1 MMQLDHVTTPFGRRP
16 LTYAMLK
23 DQMASAEIE
32 DGARADKWK
41 LYRALCEARE
51 RLGVTDRALAI
62 LNALLS
68 FYPKNE
74 LAAEDT
80 MIVFPSNAQLS
91 LRAHGMAEQ
100 TIRRH
105 LASLIDAG
113 LLTRR
118 DSANGKRFVRRNRA
132 GQIDEAFGFSLAP
145 LLARAEEIERLAGE
159 VEAERLHLQRLKERL
174 TICRRDVAKL
184 IATAIE
190 EGASGDW
197 DAAEAEYRAI
207 MADYPR
213 NPSAHVVAQTLDA
226 MTFLRGNVL
235 NQLEMQLK
243 SQNQS
248 GNAYH
253 NERHIQNSKPDSI
266 SELEPR
272 FEKPQGENREE
283 TGLDWP
289 DVKETT
295 GSNPDGIAKT
305 ANRAGSDRIPTNL
318 AFGGQID
325 DGSAAENARQSRQ
338 AARIASAPNAN
349 GAGEGA
355 SPSSG
360 GLAGS
365 VAPDTG
371 AGQSLRAVP
380 LDRRAP
386 ERKSLDSIAGLKPFP
401 LGMVLSAC
409 PEIINYGPGG
419 HVTSWRD
426 LMSAAVVV
434 RSMLG
439 VSPSAYEEACGILG
453 PENAA
458 TVIACILERAG
469 HINSAGGYLRDLARR
484 AERGEFSLG
493 PMLMAQMRGQA
504 GTKARAG

>member
-1 MMQLDHVTTPFGRRP
+1 MQLDHVTTPFGRRP
-16 LTYAMLK
+16 LTYAMLN

-105 LASLIDAG
+105 LARLIEAG

-118 DSANGKRFVRRNRA
+118 DSANGKRFVRRDRA
-132 GQIDEAFGFSLAP
+132 GHIDEAFGFSLAP
-145 LLARAEEIERLAGE
+145 LLARAEEIERLAAE

-184 IATAIE
+184 IETAIE

-197 DAAEAEYRAI
+197 DAAQAEYRAI
-207 MADYPR
+207 LADYPR
-213 NPSAHVVAQTLDA
+213 KPSAHAVVETLDA
-226 MTFLRGNVL
+226 MTVLRENIV
-235 NQLEMQLK
+235 NHLEMQMK
-243 SQNQS
+243 TQNKS
-248 GNAYH
+248 GNAYQG
-253 NERHIQNSKPDSI
+253 ERHIQNSKPDSI

-272 FEKPQGENREE
+272 FEKTQGQNRGEGGRDWVGGTKPAE
-283 TGLDWP
+283 GVEAAQDRGMRTG
-289 DVKETT
+289 
-295 GSNPDGIAKT
+295 G
-305 ANRAGSDRIPTNL
+305 
-318 AFGGQID
+318 AFG
-325 DGSAAENARQSRQ
+325 AELEQGAVAEKARQSRQ
-338 AARIASAPNAN
+338 AARIAAAQNAN
-349 GAGEGA
+349 GAKSAAGEGDLPDLEGSA
-355 SPSSG
+355 APNT
-360 GLAGS
+360 GLE
-365 VAPDTG
+365 TG
-371 AGQSLRAVP
+371 NVENSRPVP

-386 ERKSLDSIAGLKPFP
+386 ERKSLDRIAGLKPFP

-409 PEIINYGPGG
+409 PEIVNYGPAG

-426 LMSAAVVV
+426 LMSAAIVV
-434 RSMLG
+434 RSLLG
-439 VSPSAYEEACGILG
+439 VSPSAYEEACDILG

-458 TVIACILERAG
+458 AVIACILERAG
-469 HINSAGGYLRDLARR
+469 HINSAGGYLRDLTRR

-493 PMLMAQMRGQA
+493 PMLMAQMRGQV
-504 GTKARAG
+504 GTKARVG

>member
-1 MMQLDHVTTPFGRRP
+1 MQLDHVTTPFGRRP

-41 LYRALCEARE
+41 LYRSLCEARE

-118 DSANGKRFVRRNRA
+118 DSANGKRFVRRDRA

-145 LLARAEEIERLAGE
+145 LLARADEIERLAAE

-184 IATAIE
+184 IETATE

-197 DAAEAEYRAI
+197 DAAQAEYRAI
-207 MADYPR
+207 LADYPR
-213 NPSAHVVAQTLDA
+213 KPSAHAVAQTLDA
-226 MTFLRGNVL
+226 MTFLRENIV

-243 SQNQS
+243 TQNQS
-248 GNAYH
+248 GNAYQD
-253 NERHIQNSKPDSI
+253 ERHIQNSKPDSH

-272 FEKPQGENREE
+272 FEKTQGENRDE
-283 TGLDWP
+283 GAPDWDGDGEWAEARGSVDGNGTREAAD
-289 DVKETT
+289 DV
-295 GSNPDGIAKT
+295 DQA
-305 ANRAGSDRIPTNL
+305 RA
-318 AFGGQID
+318 
-325 DGSAAENARQSRQ
+325 AAENARQLRQ
-338 AARIASAPNAN
+338 AARIAAAENAN
-349 GAGEGA
+349 SARSAAGE
-355 SPSSG
+355 G
-360 GLAGS
+360 GLAGFAGS
-365 VAPDTG
+365 SAPDLG
-371 AGQSLRAVP
+371 PAQEARAVR
-380 LDRRAP
+380 LDRTAP

-409 PEIINYGPGG
+409 PEIANYGPAGQ
-419 HVTSWRD
+419 VTSWRD
-426 LMSAAVVV
+426 LMSAAIVV

-469 HINSAGGYLRDLARR
+469 HINSAGGYLRDLTRR

-493 PMLMAQMRGQA
+493 PMLMAQMRGQVGQKVSA
-504 GTKARAG
+504 G